1 MKVVVYRA
9 KVKDGFLYD
18 ITLNPL
24 VDFEILKKTRRI
36 EFMEV
41 ITPEISLEMGQLV
54 LKGIYGSLSV
64 IGRFIPYKDFAIN
77 SVLKKLNIN
86 RVKRFVDKGEEAPTT
101 LEMAALE
108 EHIRGR
114 VVKLQ
119 GLIDL
124 SAAIQMDKRMII
136 NTIQALYCLRRISI
150 AVCSN
155 DLNKNRSVGLCENDR
170 CLLKLIKYKKGD
182 ILLYQADNYNINK
195 SSFSRVIK
203 KKLSAI
209 SKNAEE
215 EFIGYIKSKKAACI
229 LWCAPNVFEYDI
241 LSEGIVEILNN
252 GGRVLI
258 VTSRFYTHE
267 TREAYKISIS
277 GAKIEI
283 TDGFKPNYRSLDI
296 TICSFDEYPLFY
308 KCFDLVIVDS
318 RYLFLDKS
326 TEDMSNICRK
336 AVKEKGKLLN
346 ITCCPQTSKLGNI
359 KGVQYITMPV
369 GYMKNPIP
377 EPRII
382 TSRYLKNTKGFL
394 PGMALE
400 MIKWSMMEGSKV
412 IIFVPDYNW
421 TLGVCEF
428 IKNEIG
434 IKDHIFEISDEKNKS
449 ALIRF
454 KRGEASILIS
464 DDIKDVI
471 NVIEDVNIIVIQG
484 DEKDFSTDCLVNMA
498 SMAAYHTR
506 NKLREVIFISPEE
519 SECVLLARTAI
530 RSINKAAWEK
540 GYLKE

>member
-1 MKVVVYRA
+1 MNVVVYRA

-24 VDFEILKKTRRI
+24 VDFEILKKTRKI
-36 EFMEV
+36 EFLEV
-41 ITPEISLEMGQLV
+41 ITPEISLEKGQMV

-64 IGRFIPYKDFAIN
+64 IERFIPSKDFAIN
-77 SVLKKLNIN
+77 SVLKKLSIK
-86 RVKRFVDKGEEAPTT
+86 RTKRFVDKGDEAPTT

-108 EHIRGR
+108 EHIKGR
-114 VVKLQ
+114 VIKLQ
-119 GLIDL
+119 RLIDISSL
-124 SAAIQMDKRMII
+124 IQMDKGMII

-150 AVCSN
+150 AACSN
-155 DLNKNRSVGLCENDR
+155 GINKNKSCSLCENDE
-170 CLLKLIKYKKGD
+170 CLLKLVKHKEGD

-195 SSFSRVIK
+195 SSFSRVRK
-203 KKLSAI
+203 KKLSGI

-229 LWCAPNVFEYDI
+229 LWCVPNVFEYDI
-241 LSEGIVEILNN
+241 LSEGIVEILNH

-258 VTSRFYTHE
+258 VTSRLYTHE
-267 TREAYKISIS
+267 VSQAYKISIS

-283 TDGFKPNYRSLDI
+283 TDGLKPNYRSLDI

-308 KCFDLVIVDS
+308 KCFDLVIIDN
-318 RYLFLDKS
+318 RYLFLEKS
-326 TEDMSNICRK
+326 IEDMSSLYRK
-336 AVKEKGKLLN
+336 AVKERGKLLN
-346 ITCCPQTSKLGNI
+346 ITCCPQTLKLGHI

-382 TSRYLKNTKGFL
+382 TSRYLKNTIGFL
-394 PGMALE
+394 PVMALE
-400 MIKWSMMEGSKV
+400 MIKWSMTEGSKV

-421 TLGVCEF
+421 TLGVYEF

-434 IKDHIFEISDEKNKS
+434 TKDHIFDISDTKDKS

-454 KRGEASILIS
+454 KRGEVSVLIS

-471 NVIEDVNIIVIQG
+471 NIIEDVNVIVIQG
-484 DEKDFSTDCLVNMA
+484 DEKNFSTDCLVNMA

-506 NKLREVIFISPEE
+506 NKLREVIIIAPEE

-540 GYLKE
+540 GYLKG